1 MAVCELISVG
11 TELLL
16 GEILNTNARFLSRE
30 LAYMGIF
37 VLRQSTV
44 GDNPDRLAQT
54 LKEALERSDIVIVG
68 GGLGPTADDITKEVC
83 CKTLGCDLLLDKD
96 ILDDL
101 NSFFKARG
109 LSMPQSNAKQ
119 AMVPKGGTVFK
130 NLNGTAPGLAYEVDG
145 KCVIMLPGP
154 PREMEPMFI
163 QSVKP
168 FLAKYSD
175 GIILSHMIR
184 TFGIGESAM
193 AEAVADLLENDNPT
207 LAPYA
212 KEGEAFLR
220 LTARAKNTAEAESL
234 AAPILEALQ
243 KRLGAHVYG
252 LDVENLQTKLV
263 EMLKERSLKIATAES
278 CTAGYLAKRIT
289 EPAGASKVFE
299 CGIVAYS
306 NDIKQKILGVSA
318 DTLKNYGAVSKETA
332 ISMAKGVRYLAD
344 ADIGLSITGIAGPGR
359 DADNKPVGLTYIALT
374 DGERVLVDEIS
385 AGRSNDREYNR
396 LYAASKALFAAIDY
410 LRKFR

>member
-16 GEILNTNARFLSRE
+16 GEILNTNSRFLSRE
-30 LAYMGIF
+30 LAHMGIF

-54 LKEALERSDIVIVG
+54 LKDALERSDIVIVG

-83 CKTLGCDLLLDKD
+83 CKTLGCDLVLDEE
-96 ILDDL
+96 ILEEL
-101 NSFFKARG
+101 NSFFRARG
-109 LSMPQSNAKQ
+109 LTMPQSNAKQ
-119 AMVPKGGTVFK
+119 AMVPKNGTVFK
-130 NLNGTAPGLAYEVDG
+130 NLNGTAPGLAYETG
-145 KCVIMLPGP
+145 AKCVIMLPGP
-154 PREMEPMFI
+154 PREMEPMFLH
-163 QSVKP
+163 SVKP
-168 FLAKYSD
+168 YLEKYSD
-175 GIILSHMIR
+175 GIILSHTIR

-193 AEAVADLLENDNPT
+193 AEAVADLLESDNPT

-220 LTARAKNTAEAESL
+220 LTARAKNIEEAESIAKPVL
-234 AAPILEALQ
+234 AAVQ
-243 KRLGAHVYG
+243 NRLGDCVYG
-252 LDVENLQTKLV
+252 IDVDNLQTKLV

-278 CTAGYLAKRIT
+278 CTAGYLSKRIT

-306 NDIKQKILGVSA
+306 NDIKQQILGVSG
-318 DTLKNYGAVSKETA
+318 DILKTYGAVSKETA
-332 ISMAKGVRYLAD
+332 VSMAKGVRYLAC
-344 ADIGLSITGIAGPGR
+344 ADIGIGVTGIAGPGT
-359 DADNKPVGLTYIALT
+359 DSDNKPIGLTYIALT
-374 DGERVLVDEIS
+374 DGDRTLVEEIP

-396 LYAASKALFAAIDY
+396 LYAASKALFMAIDY